1 MNKEYVYSNGKVL
14 VRDEI
19 DNTKIMNYSDNID
32 EVLVQENIIE
42 ELEKRKQKLEKNM
55 RYFVKKPSITK
66 SFLSAIMMT
75 LIFLISVFGISRFF
89 GMNEIMTN
97 SVFGLITEETFMLIS
112 GASIVLILSSWLFLA
127 SYWTQKTEYKTQKG
141 EKVELEFIN
150 ALLKIEQEKLENLR
164 KIAKEQVMN
173 QPIEDLTVSKVD
185 LGKLKLL
192 RDWLW
197 FYKELGSN
205 EDKYLKYYEKGT
217 LLEKLNKSGFSQS
230 EIDFAKMYIEEENK
244 KLIKTR

>member
-42 ELEKRKQKLEKNM
+42 ELEKRKQKLKKNM

-112 GASIVLILSSWLFLA
+112 GASIGLILSSWFFIA
-127 SYWTQKTEYKTQKG
+127 SYWTQKTKYKTQKG
-141 EKVELEFIN
+141 EKDSSG
-150 ALLKIEQEKLENLR
+150 QCG
-164 KIAKEQVMN
+164 IAC
-173 QPIEDLTVSKVD
+173 
-185 LGKLKLL
+185 
-192 RDWLW
+192 R
-197 FYKELGSN
+197 
-205 EDKYLKYYEKGT
+205 
-217 LLEKLNKSGFSQS
+217 
-230 EIDFAKMYIEEENK
+230 
-244 KLIKTR
+244 